1 MYLEAPRH
9 SPVRLPRTRL
19 TGSSAPTLTNI
30 FVHSGSMASRNLHL
44 AECLPAMVGDLHVL
58 LHLGVR
64 QGRLAFLAS
73 LCLEPLLQGL
83 PQPVLHE
90 NRGPVRRRGNVGRG
104 VVLEGVRDVEVV
116 LPACDLLLDEG
127 LLLAL
132 VDLATLD
139 LGQHELVQANVP
151 AAFAEELLIQVR
163 TLAGGRLQD
172 QLGEARPWFRL
183 KSVCPPACE
192 FTTKTTR
199 ALPSRTW
206 LLVTGLLRESASG
219 ASASGARHSMDSCSS
234 SPEPRP
240 KALLLRLGGHRVEL
254 RASQNCT
261 VKRL

>member
-172 QLGEARPWFRL
+172 QLGEARALVQIEERL
-183 KSVCPPACE
+183 PA
-192 FTTKTTR
+192 
-199 ALPSRTW
+199 
-206 LLVTGLLRESASG
+206 
-219 ASASGARHSMDSCSS
+219 
-234 SPEPRP
+234 
-240 KALLLRLGGHRVEL
+240 RVRVHYENHPCFAFAHL
-254 RASQNCT
+254 AVGYRASSG
-261 VKRL
+261 KRFRSERIGCKAQYGLVLIFTRTPTKGPASSTRRS